1 MMLKI
6 VLSQASRGEIGGFVV
21 YFKYFH
27 IDGNILPMD
36 KPSVEKK
43 LH

>member
-6 VLSQASRGEIGGFVV
+6 VLSQASRGEMGFVV